1 LPSLHFS
8 YPIIKRRAD
17 LLLSLILLVLLS
29 PIILFTALVVYLAMG
44 HPVIF
49 SQVRPGK
56 SEKLFLLYKFRTMT
70 LPRDTNCHSHDDAYR
85 LTKVGRLLRTT
96 SLDELPSL
104 LNVLRGDISFV
115 GPRPLLVQ
123 YLGLYSPE
131 EKRRHDVMPGLSGW
145 AQVNGRNAISWK
157 EKFRL
162 DIWYVDH
169 QSFWLDVRILFLTIW
184 KVIKRDGISAPGE
197 ATVQYFKG
205 SQSHD

>member
-1 LPSLHFS
+1 
-8 YPIIKRRAD
+8 
-17 LLLSLILLVLLS
+17 
-29 PIILFTALVVYLAMG
+29 MG

-205 SQSHD
+205 SQSHG